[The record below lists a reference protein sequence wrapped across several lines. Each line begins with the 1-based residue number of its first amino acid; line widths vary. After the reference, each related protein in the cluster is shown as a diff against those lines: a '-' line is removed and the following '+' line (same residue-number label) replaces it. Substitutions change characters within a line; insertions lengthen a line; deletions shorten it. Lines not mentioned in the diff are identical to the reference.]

1 MKKEKIL
8 IGIICLVLTLAITL
22 QMRTM
27 AGTDSIVRK
36 SFANDELKDKLLQW
50 EERYESMTKA
60 LEKSNNELEE
70 VRTASSQNDSTSK
83 ENSEKIKKNNMLLGL
98 TDVVGDGI
106 VITAKDG
113 QIPLSLATDNISQ
126 YLIHDSNLRG
136 IVSELKNAG
145 AEAISINGQRIVSN
159 SYISLVN
166 SSIILID
173 DVKTASPYEIKAIG
187 DKKYLESAL
196 TIKGGY
202 IDREKV
208 SIKIDYR
215 VEDNIVI
222 PKYDGEISLKYSK
235 EYKEKEEEAN

>member
-145 AEAISINGQRIVSN
+145 AEAISINDQRIVSTTSITCAGN
-159 SYISLVN
+159 VISINGQKVG
-166 SSIILID
+166 
-173 DVKTASPYEIKAIG
+173 SPFIIKAIG
-187 DKKYLESAL
+187 NPEMLYGGIDRP
-196 TIKGGY
+196 GGY
-202 IDREKV
+202 IEVYMSNTSVVTKKTNNI
-208 SIKIDYR
+208 SIKKF
-215 VEDNIVI
+215 NGALSS
-222 PKYDGEISLKYSK
+222 KYLL
-235 EYKEKEEEAN
+235 KEE

>member
-1 MKKEKIL
+1 MNKNITMTISIGCVSLILTMLMFTQFKTVDETDIMAIETMRETELRSELANWKEKYD
-8 IGIICLVLTLAITL
+8 AIDKEIQEREL
-22 QMRTM
+22 RISEYKNELNN
-27 AGTDSIVRK
+27 D
-36 SFANDELKDKLLQW
+36 ANSTKLL
-50 EERYESMTKA
+50 
-60 LEKSNNELEE
+60 SNE
-70 VRTASSQNDSTSK
+70 VK
-83 ENSEKIKKNNMLLGL
+83 EAETYLGYY
-98 TDVVGDGI
+98 DVHGEGI
-106 VITAKDG
+106 VIT
-113 QIPLSLATDNISQ
+113 LSDL
-126 YLIHDSNLRG
+126 DSPVDYQQLLELVN
-136 IVSELKNAG
+136 ELKNAG